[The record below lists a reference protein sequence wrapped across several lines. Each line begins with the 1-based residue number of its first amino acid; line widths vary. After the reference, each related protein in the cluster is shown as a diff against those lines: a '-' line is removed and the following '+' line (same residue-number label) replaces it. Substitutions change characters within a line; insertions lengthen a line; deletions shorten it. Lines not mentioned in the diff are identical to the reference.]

1 MNLIKILPGSHHH
14 HHVQVRELGCSWEAV
29 GLEPPVHDF
38 YCPCCSY
45 SDTKRSG
52 ASCCLSG
59 LRPCQD
65 GTSATQ
71 RDFPD
76 GLSQSPL
83 NQSSPLLVRSLPTTL
98 PSGVPLPTQ
107 PQAATAQA
115 GESSS
120 MNQVLSPVS
129 FSLFLT
135 AALGREAEEETVLLG
150 SHGWQVVAAGL
161 GLRPLWTRPF
171 LRPEK
176 PSQEQD
182 HHTPTLTYP
191 GDLWTP
197 GPGNS
202 VSHAGHL
209 WEAWE
214 HTPTVFDP
222 SITHHHHSELDSFLL
237 PITGHKRGESAPR
250 STQAS
255 DVPGY
260 RLTHRFPPPT
270 S

>member
-1 MNLIKILPGSHHH
+1 MLSLWTPSLPGWNLSHTEGLPRWAESVTPQSELSPARAVPPCH
-14 HHVQVRELGCSWEAV
+14 REAQ
-29 GLEPPVHDF
+29 P
-38 YCPCCSY
+38 
-45 SDTKRSG
+45 
-52 ASCCLSG
+52 
-59 LRPCQD
+59 
-65 GTSATQ
+65 
-71 RDFPD
+71 
-76 GLSQSPL
+76 
-83 NQSSPLLVRSLPTTL
+83 LPTTL

-107 PQAATAQA
+107 PQAATTQA

-120 MNQVLSPVS
+120 MNQALSPAS
-129 FSLFLT
+129 FTVFLT
-135 AALGREAEEETVLLG
+135 AALGRATEEETVLLG

-182 HHTPTLTYP
+182 HHTPTLTCP

-214 HTPTVFDP
+214 HTPAVFDP

-237 PITGHKRGESAPR
+237 PITGHKRGESAPC